1 MTADRPR
8 VILHNAVSLDG
19 RLDGFEADLGVYYET
34 AGRLGAQAILSGST
48 TILTGFAGSEDADPP
63 PAPPP
68 AGPDDRPLLAVVD
81 SRGRIRFWK
90 RIRNQ
95 PYWRGVIAL
104 ASRATPTDA
113 LENQRLAGVDTL
125 VAGARRVD
133 LSSALDQLA
142 GRYDVSVIRVDSG
155 GTLNGALLRAG
166 LVDEVSLL
174 IHPTLVG
181 TAGKLPLVSG
191 RMAGFSSSRILV
203 PTHREEL
210 PGRIV
215 WVQYR
220 VTDRPRASDRT
231 QEAA

>member
-1 MTADRPR
+1 MTAQRPR

-19 RLDGFEADLGVYYET
+19 RLDGFEADLDVYYET
-34 AGRLGAQAILSGST
+34 AGRLGAQATLSGST
-48 TILTGFAGSEDADPP
+48 TILTGFAGSEDGDPP

-68 AGPDDRPLLAVVD
+68 AGPDRRPLLAIVD

-90 RIRNQ
+90 RICSQ

-133 LSSALDQLA
+133 LSSALEQLA
-142 GRYDVSVIRVDSG
+142 GRYDVSVVRVDSG
-155 GTLNGALLRAG
+155 GRLNGALLRAG

-181 TAGKLPLVSG
+181 TSGKLPLVSG
-191 RMAGFSSSRILV
+191 RIAPFSSSRMLA
-203 PTHREEL
+203 PTHLEEL
-210 PGRIV
+210 RGRIV
-215 WVQYR
+215 WVRCQ
-220 VTDRPRASDRT
+220 VTDRPRASDGT
-231 QEAA
+231 LAAA